1 MKVLINTHHHDWDC
15 ETCGGSSSTTI
26 SFDNSE
32 LGYFEDGEPATCFT
46 GKDGDL
52 YTVLKELNS
61 RLKERGISIDL
72 KEFDDTLSEKYY
84 EIMESLDWDFE
95 AASTEQNEIISSYDK
110 SYEEYILFYAEDSLI
125 EHYSKHGIFLE
136 FEETCDEIEYDDYDA
151 DEHDQYYSDLFDN
164 GYTTDDSYT
173 RDDE

>member
-15 ETCGGSSSTTI
+15 ETCGGASSTTI
-26 SFDNSE
+26 SFDNDE
-32 LGYFEDGEPATCFT
+32 LGYFCDGDPATCFT

-61 RLKERGISIDL
+61 RLNERGISIDL
-72 KEFDDTLSEKYY
+72 KEFNDTLSEKYY
-84 EIMESLDWDFE
+84 EIMELLDWDFE
-95 AASTEQNEIISSYDK
+95 AASTEQSEIISSYDK
-110 SYEEYILFYAEDSLI
+110 SYEEYILFYVEDSLI

-136 FEETCDEIEYDDYDA
+136 FEETCDEIEYD
-151 DEHDQYYSDLFDN
+151 EYYSELFDN

-173 RDDE
+173 REDE